1 MNVSVISLARQSS
14 ILAAKSRTQQA
25 FDPEMSLGVEVRF
38 GSKAPFG
45 PSVGYFRSTPRSGHF
60 QSPSA
65 CLKGAINRHMRPQI
79 NPADAK
85 SGPDDALGRF
95 FPIAS
100 PRDPAAHARLLALRG
115 AETNFRVRNCRRFHL
130 KALDHLVLLIVFL
143 L

>member
-1 MNVSVISLARQSS
+1 
-14 ILAAKSRTQQA
+14 
-25 FDPEMSLGVEVRF
+25 MSDVPGQ
-38 GSKAPFG
+38 
-45 PSVGYFRSTPRSGHF
+45 SGHAL
-60 QSPSA
+60 PDLHRPV
-65 CLKGAINRHMRPQI
+65 CAINRHMRPQI

-85 SGPDDALGRF
+85 PGPDDALGRF

-143 L
+143 LRR